1 MGADSLADK
10 EDLMLS
16 FSKSYSNVAKSSY
29 MVKQCS
35 AGWHLTHKNF
45 NCWAKSENVMRC
57 LLVSFSFNQF
67 QQFFVWK
74 CNFWGMK

>member
-35 AGWHLTHKNF
+35 AG
-45 NCWAKSENVMRC
+45 
-57 LLVSFSFNQF
+57 
-67 QQFFVWK
+67 
-74 CNFWGMK
+74 